1 MAVTETVKIVFEVDD
16 KQVTDSV
23 AELAKLGKVS
33 QEDAA
38 KFKQLGDASKAA
50 GASMS
55 TAAKGAKDLS
65 AATADVGKSAQAI
78 GSVAT
83 AVKTT
88 SEEFVPLRT
97 RLRDAKNELA
107 QLEESF
113 GSTSQEAF
121 EARQRVGELTARLDD
136 LNRQTKLIE
145 PEDKIK
151 AFSRLGQGIVGAF
164 SVATGAL
171 QAFGAEN
178 EEVQKVAQK
187 LQGAL
192 NIVQGVQS
200 IIELKEA
207 YEDIRSVLGFT
218 TVAQNTLTTAQN
230 AGTVSTNAG
239 SAAMK
244 GFAAS
249 LSATGIGAIVV
260 ALGALV
266 GALILTSDSTDDSVE
281 STDEYKEALGK
292 LKKAQEE
299 ATISELRLAQSR
311 AKDPKEK
318 ERIEQQIVA
327 IQNQGKINALKGEE
341 SKINED
347 IAKKQA
353 DLLNTDLL
361 LAQGNLGAAA
371 FEGIKNFFSDT
382 KDEVKALEAQSKL
395 TNETIAKESETLSNE
410 EIQRRE
416 EANAK
421 IKKDEDDAAK
431 KAVEDAKKNAK
442 EIEEARLKAL
452 QDNQANIDATY
463 AAEQSRR
470 QQFEQELASQLGD
483 IDKAAQQKRLNN
495 EITFFGDQAAISEE
509 NLKDEIQQAQD
520 RADKVAEFYGKDSNA
535 YQAELEKKRLLELQF
550 GKLVVDNRQKA
561 LNEANAS
568 ALIQNQIDAT
578 SAEDLLARN
587 NKTQEKYLRDSVAL
601 YKEGTDERKAAE
613 QALALFLKKLGDDQL
628 ADDKAKAKER
638 TEIAKQ
644 AADESI
650 NFILDLQSASFERE
664 QQELE
669 EQKEKGII
677 TEEQYQEKLKQLKLK
692 QARANKEAAIFQA
705 TTDFALALI
714 NALTFKPA
722 NAVPAALVLTAALAG
737 ANLAKVIATPLP
749 KFKQGTLAVPGYDT
763 GDDSVMAM
771 LRPGE
776 AVIPTETN
784 REYSAIIRSIY
795 KREIPASELNEFI
808 ANRNKPVFDF
818 NAVTLDALYKR
829 DIRTSALNNAVM
841 KRTGGEMPTF
851 KVKADV
857 DTYALSRAM
866 AKNKGVDVNNADYL
880 AQAIASELKKGINP
894 RQLL

>member
-97 RLRDAKNELA
+97 RLREAKNELA

-178 EEVQKVAQK
+178 EEVQKVALK

-192 NIVQGVQS
+192 NIVQGVS
-200 IIELKEA
+200 SLVELKES
-207 YEDIRSVLGFT
+207 YEDIKAVLPFVAAAQANLSAAFT
-218 TVAQNTLTTAQN
+218 
-230 AGTVSTNAG
+230 AG
-239 SAAMK
+239 SAAT
-244 GFAAS
+244 GGATAS
-249 LSATGIGAIVV
+249 LRAFTAALTGTGIGAIVV
-260 ALGALV
+260 AV
-266 GALILTSDSTDDSVE
+266 GALAGAFILLGDSEEEETKKLEDANAERQKSID
-281 STDEYKEALGK
+281 K
-292 LKKAQEE
+292 LKEEYELIVLRGSPTGNSIAVAQRELELLKAKGATQKQIFDAEQAVRRQELNSFLGRQAFFTE
-299 ATISELRLAQSR
+299 EELG
-311 AKDPKEK
+311 EK
-318 ERIEQQIVA
+318 ESLILSQQIADKRVE
-327 IQNQGKINALKGEE
+327 IQAAELQFKRETFEE
-341 SKINED
+341 GVE
-347 IAKKQA
+347 
-353 DLLNTDLL
+353 
-361 LAQGNLGAAA
+361 A
-371 FEGIKNFFSDT
+371 F
-382 KDEVKALEAQSKL
+382 
-395 TNETIAKESETLSNE
+395 KESEE
-410 EIQRRE
+410 
-416 EANAK
+416 K
-421 IKKDEDDAAK
+421 
-431 KAVEDAKKNAK
+431 
-442 EIEEARLKAL
+442 RLKAL

-483 IDKAAQQKRLNN
+483 IDKAGQNRRLQN
-495 EITFFGDQAAISEE
+495 EIIFFGDQAAISEE

-520 RADKVAEFYGKDSNA
+520 RADKVAEFYGKDSEA
-535 YQAELEKKRLLELQF
+535 YAAELQKKRLLELQF

-561 LNEANAS
+561 LNEANA
-568 ALIQNQIDAT
+568 AQLVQNQIDAT

-587 NKTQEKYLRDSVAL
+587 NKTQEKFLRDSVAL

-784 REYSAIIRSIY
+784 REYAAVIRAIYTKQVSAN
-795 KREIPASELNEFI
+795 ELNEFVTS
-808 ANRNKPVFDF
+808 RNTTQTDRDEAKFYKYFDTERVIKSKQNTEVQLQPVFTF
-818 NAVTLDALYKR
+818 NPVTMEALFKR
-829 DIRTSALNNAVM
+829 DLKVSNFNNTVV
-841 KRTGGEMPTF
+841 KRTGGDMPTF